1 MSSKLGRMAQ
11 NNPALNH
18 NPATGN
24 RRLAAVFGKPTFEV
38 EQLDLDLIDPD
49 QDNPRGADL
58 GDLEGLAASVAEEG
72 VRQPIYVA
80 ERGSRYRTVEGHR
93 RVAASR
99 LAGRQTIPAFIL
111 HGAGD
116 DELTDL
122 ALLLNTQRENIPQ
135 NRLLDIND
143 RYRQRGV
150 AGNRRARLL
159 GVSPATIS
167 LWDQHGDKLRQG
179 VPLRHLLDGSYQP
192 AAEAEATTV
201 TAPTPAT
208 AGTPRQRRAKRYW
221 AAVLVERAD
230 RERLGRPRTTD
241 ERIVLLRLRKQIDE
255 LLSDDLDNNCV
266 VSNNNVALRDHY
278 DHRAKGVTE

>member
-1 MSSKLGRMAQ
+1 MSSKLGRVAQ

-18 NPATGN
+18 SPATSN

-38 EQLDLDLIDPD
+38 EQLDLGLIDADP
-49 QDNPRGADL
+49 DNPRGSDL

-99 LAGRQTIPAFIL
+99 LAERQSIPAFIL
-111 HGAGD
+111 RGVGD
-116 DELTDL
+116 DELADL

-192 AAEAEATTV
+192 AAAAE
-201 TAPTPAT
+201 TAPVVASAPAS
-208 AGTPRQRRAKRYW
+208 ALRQRRAKRYW

-230 RERLGRPRTTD
+230 RDRLGRPRTTD
-241 ERIVLLRLRKQIDE
+241 ERIALLRLREQIDE
-255 LLSDDLDNNCV
+255 LLSDGLDNCSV
-266 VSNNNVALRDHY
+266 VSDKDVALRDHY
-278 DHRAKGVTE
+278 DHRVRLLA